1 MLHVYRA
8 QIKLCPEGPFGL
20 GGGGGHT
27 PRRYMYGLLASRYYT
42 CPTCMNYM

>member
-20 GGGGGHT
+20 GGGGDIPLGD
-27 PRRYMYGLLASRYYT
+27 
-42 CPTCMNYM
+42 TCMACLHLGIIHVQPV